1 MYLSLQPG
9 DKAKFKSI
17 KDNSATPMSSR
28 FVRTENTFSGESISM
43 GYESSA
49 VWIKKI
55 GAEGVTFR
63 AYMNDIFRVSSF
75 KEERG
80 TDYPFARTVSFSLS
94 LRF

>member
-1 MYLSLQPG
+1 
-9 DKAKFKSI
+9 
-17 KDNSATPMSSR
+17 MSSR
-28 FVRTENTFSGESISM
+28 FVRTENTFSGESIYI
-43 GYESSA
+43 GYEYSGA
-49 VWIKKI
+49 WIKKI

-63 AYMNDIFRVSSF
+63 AYMNDIFRLSSF